1 MGSLALWALARLLP
15 AYSGGGNH
23 LARSL
28 RRRFAMVGLL
38 FALALIGT
46 LWEWTTNIAVTGGT
60 SVVIVAG
67 LWLYSEHGD
76 RPAA

>member
-1 MGSLALWALARLLP
+1 MESLALWALARLLP
-15 AYSGGGNH
+15 VYSGDGSN

-38 FALALIGT
+38 FASALVGT
-46 LWEWTTNIAVTGGT
+46 LWEWTANIALTGGA
-60 SVVIVAG
+60 SLVILAG
-67 LWLYSEHGD
+67 LWLYSEHGN